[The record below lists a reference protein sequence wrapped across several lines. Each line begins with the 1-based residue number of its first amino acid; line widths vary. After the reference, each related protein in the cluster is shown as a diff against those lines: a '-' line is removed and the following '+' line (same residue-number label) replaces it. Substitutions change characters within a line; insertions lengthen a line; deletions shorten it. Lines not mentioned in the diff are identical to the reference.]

1 MSRVTLYQSN
11 FTVGE
16 LDPLVKGRLDI
27 QQYASGLDRA
37 KNVTVLPQGGFE
49 RRAGLRYLADLTSH
63 LGGSFTAQNGIR
75 LIPFEFSNTQSFML
89 VFVKNSASDTR
100 MFVYANLTLIT
111 NINSSG
117 NDYLS
122 INLGD
127 IDLSKLYFTQS
138 ADTLILVQE
147 DLAPRKIVR
156 GANNQT
162 WTESTISLT
171 SPFYAFT
178 EATSNPNATITPDA
192 VDGTVK
198 ITASTGVFSAS
209 HVNQYINVNNGFG
222 RARIIEF
229 ESSTVVKT
237 VVEVPFFEA
246 SVAIASGDWELETG
260 YEAVFSSTKGYP
272 RTCTFHEG
280 RLFFGG
286 SKSLPNTIFGS
297 KVSDFFN
304 FKSDEGLDD
313 DAIFVTISS
322 DSLNAI
328 NAVRSGRDLQI
339 FTSSGEF
346 FVPQSSLDP
355 ITPSNIVLKTATKRG
370 MKEGIKPVSAE
381 AGTLYIQRS
390 GKALRELIFSDQ
402 DLNYNSENVSLLSS
416 HLLKSPTKMA
426 LRTATSTDDGDLLMI
441 TNGQDGSM
449 AVYSILRPQ
458 NVVAPSEFITNGRFE
473 DVSVD
478 IEDIYT
484 IVNRNLPTQ
493 AQFTIVIDPRV
504 STHVAPSLAYSSMTG
519 ETIKFFDTNGTQFT
533 LEIEGANVNAN
544 DAPGSPQGNTHFYRL
559 YVNSSSSQ
567 ANQLSTTAQ
576 NIVNAI
582 SAISGF
588 SATRDSNA
596 PYTITVTRDAI
607 GNNNLT
613 VTNSDTTNFTTTNFD
628 SGVQKFYLET
638 FDDDR
643 TTDAS
648 IQYFS
653 GATAPDQPLPTTT
666 TCSSL
671 SHLENFAV
679 DVIRD
684 DLVIVD
690 KQVSSGAITID
701 QVPTSYVEVG
711 LSYDVEVKTMPAE
724 PRLPS
729 GFVASRKRRI
739 VEATPIMDRTQNLAI
754 NSVEVPFSLLPL
766 DAGASSTSFTGR
778 KRVSPILGYSNEAQL
793 TFTMTK
799 PLFATVLA
807 VEYKLSTGA

>member
-27 QQYASGLDRA
+27 LQYASGLDRA
-37 KNVTVLPQGGFE
+37 KNVTMLPQGGFE

-63 LGGSFTAQNGIR
+63 LGGSYTAQTGIR
-75 LIPFEFSNTQSFML
+75 LIPFEFSTTQSFML
-89 VFVKNSASDTR
+89 VFVKNSASATR

-138 ADTLILVQE
+138 ADTLILTHE
-147 DLAPRKIVR
+147 DLAPRSIVR
-156 GANNQT
+156 GASNSA
-162 WTESTISLT
+162 WTEATISLT

-178 EATSNPNATITPDA
+178 KATSNPSATITPDA

-198 ITASTGVFSAS
+198 VTASSGVFAS
-209 HVNQYINVNNGFG
+209 SNVNQYINVDNGFG
-222 RARIIEF
+222 RARIIEY

-237 VVEVPFFEA
+237 IVEVPFFEA

-260 YEAVFSSTKGYP
+260 YEAVFSSSKGYP

-280 RLFFGG
+280 RLYFGG
-286 SKSLPNTIFGS
+286 SKSLPNTLFGS

-304 FKSDEGLDD
+304 FKADEGLDD
-313 DAIFVTISS
+313 DAIFATISS

-328 NAVRSGRDLQI
+328 NAIRSGRDLQV
-339 FTSSGEF
+339 FTSSAEF
-346 FVPQSSLDP
+346 FIPQSSLDP

-370 MKEGIKPVSAE
+370 MKEGVKPVSAE

-390 GKALRELIFSDQ
+390 GKALRELIFSDT

-441 TNGQDGSM
+441 TNGTDGSM

-458 NVVAPSEFITNGRFE
+458 NVVAPSEFITDGTFE
-473 DVSVD
+473 DVAVD

-484 IVNRNLPTQ
+484 IVKR
-493 AQFTIVIDPRV
+493 TI
-504 STHVAPSLAYSSMTG
+504 
-519 ETIKFFDTNGTQFT
+519 
-533 LEIEGANVNAN
+533 
-544 DAPGSPQGNTHFYRL
+544 
-559 YVNSSSSQ
+559 SSS
-567 ANQLSTTAQ
+567 TK
-576 NIVNAI
+576 
-582 SAISGF
+582 
-588 SATRDSNA
+588 
-596 PYTITVTRDAI
+596 Y
-607 GNNNLT
+607 
-613 VTNSDTTNFTTTNFD
+613 
-628 SGVQKFYLET
+628 YLEV

-643 TTDAS
+643 TTDSA

-653 GATAPDQPLPTTT
+653 GATSPDQAKPSNTTAG
-666 TCSSL
+666 SL
-671 SHLENFAV
+671 SHLEAETVNV
-679 DVIRD
+679 VRD
-684 DLVIVD
+684 DLVLAD
-690 KQVSSGAITID
+690 KTVSSGQITLD
-701 QVPTSYVEVG
+701 AVPTTYVEVG
-711 LSYDVEVKTMPAE
+711 LAYDVEVKTMPAE
-724 PRLPS
+724 PRMPS

-754 NSVEVPFSLLPL
+754 NAVEVPFSLLPL
-766 DAGASSTSFTGR
+766 NAGASSTSFTGR
-778 KRVSPILGYSNEAQL
+778 KRIAPILGYSTEAQL